1 MDRSEE
7 REQARFVRWCSIPP
21 VRDVAP
27 ALVWLFH
34 VPNGGKRDAFVG
46 AQMVALGVKRGVP
59 DLLLPVARNRCHG
72 LAIEFKSATGTTT
85 EDQDRWLGHL
95 QEECWWCDI
104 ARSAEEAREIVSHY
118 LDCPELLAIPL
129 P

>member
-7 REQARFVRWCSIPP
+7 REQARFVRWCSIPA
-21 VRDVAP
+21 VRGLAP
-27 ALVWLFH
+27 SLVWLFH
-34 VPNGGKRDAFVG
+34 CPNGGKRDAFTG

-59 DLLLPVARNRCHG
+59 DLLLPVARNRAHG

-85 EDQDRWLGHL
+85 PDQDRWLEHL
-95 QEECWWCDI
+95 QGESWWVDI

-118 LDCPELLAIPL
+118 LDCPELLAIAIA
-129 P
+129 